1 MSSDTSPSEEGG
13 YPTAPDGVSGGG
25 AQIKKR
31 RLMKHDS
38 GSAAVGILMTLSP
51 KHAIDTAVGP
61 FLGKGLPTGLGLA
74 DGIGPQG
81 PSESLCHC
89 VTSPF
94 KKGGLTISGSAA
106 VGILMTLSPKHAID
120 TAVGPFLGKGL
131 PTGLGLADGIGPQGL
146 PSSRLKAQGV
156 VRSNVPPASPAP
168 HAAQP
173 HTKRTCIHTG
183 PLLTSLTL
191 LPRDRWYQSGA
202 YRSGCRR

>member
-74 DGIGPQG
+74 
-81 PSESLCHC
+81 
-89 VTSPF
+89 V
-94 KKGGLTISGSAA
+94 GSAA
-106 VGILMTLSPKHAID
+106 
-120 TAVGPFLGKGL
+120 
-131 PTGLGLADGIGPQGL
+131 
-146 PSSRLKAQGV
+146 
-156 VRSNVPPASPAP
+156 
-168 HAAQP
+168 
-173 HTKRTCIHTG
+173 
-183 PLLTSLTL
+183 
-191 LPRDRWYQSGA
+191 
-202 YRSGCRR
+202 GCRVSELIKIDRKKLTKFDQIQLMKYSHYIIDPCLLK